1 MSLSSG
7 NSKEVDMVEQSVQ
20 EAVGGDKGGEVT
32 GQIMQGL
39 VGLRLLLRV
48 MWEPW
53 GLLSRGG
60 K

>member
-39 VGLRLLLRV
+39 VGL
-48 MWEPW
+48 
-53 GLLSRGG
+53 
-60 K
+60 